1 MGLTGNTGDAPVDT
15 GWADLD
21 SFPKYYLVPRD
32 GQLRQVAC
40 HNRDEVARLRTELEL
55 LRGIDRTARMRVV
68 IKPVSSAT
76 TEGVYALA
84 TDADR
89 RELATILGDARNP
102 AVCASIE
109 FIDEEFADVK
119 EEMMMSVV
127 NDESERIVQE
137 AVAAGAAEPI
147 VADADVGG
155 LAADVTAA
163 VPSIEEALEA
173 AEADLAEVVGMIDPA
188 DLTEAGAESPE
199 GGAPAPAGT
208 DVTASIEELEA
219 LAACA
224 DETPETT
231 ADAKAPDMGVAESV
245 AIENSASESADT
257 ASLADQEP
265 ANNVKSSE
273 PATAEEAVVGDGDTA
288 PKQEEP
294 ADAGAQR
301 ETEPAQRSPVGAEPE
316 PTTELETQEA
326 ECVQPNKALPAQPGQ
341 SAQPEQ
347 ETNPEQPTQPEQS
360 TNPAQSDSTVRVRD
374 GSAPPSV
381 AQAGLDAP
389 GDGTTATAETPVSDG
404 RAATKQTAAGE
415 GNAETE
421 ETAVDEA
428 RQTVDEPSPPNEG
441 LSEAP
446 SCNDE
451 PSEAPTLNDAPEA
464 LPVTP
469 EVTTDPDRGET
480 DATTAS
486 EGDVAIA
493 TDARDD
499 VVACGHPTPNVSTDN
514 GRTMT
519 PDGAKRAIDQIT
531 SGVQKLAEFFDAEVN
546 ERCAL
551 ARESLEQI
559 AKLHTQAAS
568 AQESVAGAL
577 EEITRIREEAR
588 IARDDADIARREAR
602 LLRED
607 TRKAKERAEAGAA
620 AAEAAADLARGEQ
633 LDAASCRTGASA

>member
-21 SFPKYYLVPRD
+21 SFPRYYLVPRD
-32 GQLRQVAC
+32 GQLQQVAC

-68 IKPVSSAT
+68 IKPVSSAS
-76 TEGVYALA
+76 TEGVSALV

-109 FIDEEFADVK
+109 FIDQKFADVK

-127 NDESERIVQE
+127 NDEAEKIVQE

-147 VADADVGG
+147 VADADAGG

-163 VPSIEEALEA
+163 GPSIEEALKA

-188 DLTEAGAESPE
+188 DLTDAGAESAE

-224 DETPETT
+224 DQTPETT
-231 ADAKAPDMGVAESV
+231 ADAKAPEIGDAESV
-245 AIENSASESADT
+245 AIENAASESTDT
-257 ASLADQEP
+257 AALADREL
-265 ANNVKSSE
+265 ANDPELSE
-273 PATAEEAVVGDGDTA
+273 PATVQETVVGGGETA
-288 PKQEEP
+288 SKQQEP
-294 ADAGAQR
+294 ADA
-301 ETEPAQRSPVGAEPE
+301 V
-316 PTTELETQEA
+316 
-326 ECVQPNKALPAQPGQ
+326 V
-341 SAQPEQ
+341 
-347 ETNPEQPTQPEQS
+347 
-360 TNPAQSDSTVRVRD
+360 
-374 GSAPPSV
+374 
-381 AQAGLDAP
+381 QAGLDVP
-389 GDGTTATAETPVSDG
+389 DDGTTATDPTPMSDG
-404 RAATKQTAAGE
+404 GAATEQLAAGD
-415 GNAETE
+415 GNVATE
-421 ETAVDEA
+421 AASVDEA

-451 PSEAPTLNDAPEA
+451 PSEAPSCNDEPDAV
-464 LPVTP
+464 PVTP
-469 EVTTDPDRGET
+469 EVTTDPNHGET
-480 DATTAS
+480 SATTAS

-493 TDARDD
+493 TDACNDAA
-499 VVACGHPTPNVSTDN
+499 ACGNPTPNVSTDN
-514 GRTMT
+514 DRTCT
-519 PDGAKRAIDQIT
+519 PDGAKHAIDQIT
-531 SGVQKLAEFFDAEVN
+531 SGVQRLAEFFDAEVN
-546 ERCAL
+546 DRCAL
-551 ARESLEQI
+551 ARESLAQI
-559 AKLHTQAAS
+559 AKLHTRATS
-568 AQESVAGAL
+568 AQEAVAGAL

-588 IARDDADIARREAR
+588 IARDDADISRREAR

-607 TRKAKERAEAGAA
+607 ARKAKERAEAGAA
-620 AAEAAADLARGEQ
+620 AAEAAADQARREQ
-633 LDAASCRTGASA
+633 LDAASCRTGESA